1 MDSECLISPGIEEE
15 LQTPSRN
22 TNKQFSGE
30 TRLSN
35 TPACQ
40 SPYPN
45 LLHGH
50 ARFMLLEVGAHRKE
64 AAQGTK
70 GIWKAERKTL
80 THPNLLS
87 TPLSSQFLDKL
98 GTLK

>member
-1 MDSECLISPGIEEE
+1 
-15 LQTPSRN
+15 
-22 TNKQFSGE
+22 
-30 TRLSN
+30 
-35 TPACQ
+35 
-40 SPYPN
+40 
-45 LLHGH
+45 
-50 ARFMLLEVGAHRKE
+50 MLLEVGAHRKE